1 MKKLLFVLPLALL
14 LFSCADE
21 STNVIEEEQF
31 NTVYGLVRTF
41 ENSQIAGIIGDTSN
55 NHCSNKTEINFLTYP
70 NPTAFGV
77 TIDFNSD
84 TSLSYD
90 IYLETALGDESLID
104 SLESIRY
111 PSPILIPE
119 HTTYSKN
126 KLATGKA
133 EKGSN
138 SLHIDLKNY
147 NTGIYYLIYEDS
159 EGTSGCYPLVIQR
172 YEG

>member
-55 NHCSNKTEINFLTYP
+55 NHCSNQTELNFLTYP

-77 TIDFNSD
+77 TIEFKSNS
-84 TSLSYD
+84 SISYD
-90 IYLETALGDESLID
+90 IYLETALGEESLLD
-104 SLESIRY
+104 SLETIRY
-111 PSPILIPE
+111 PAPIPIPQ
-119 HTTYSKN
+119 HTNYSKE
-126 KLATGKA
+126 KLFSGTVD
-133 EKGSN
+133 KGIN
-138 SLHIDLKNY
+138 SLHIDLEQY
-147 NTGIYYLIYEDS
+147 DTGIYYLIYEDS
-159 EGTSGCYPLVIQR
+159 EGTSDCYPLVIQR
-172 YEG
+172 YEE